1 MCSINNINTCKT
13 YDIYFFLIFSILSIT
28 NSYVNKICDNK
39 KLFSKHTKYIRIKSS
54 LVKIHMMKISILLA
68 IPIIM
73 ATSLVFAS
81 IDYNNIYGQQNP
93 ANPSLNPQPIR
104 PDQQAALAQQQAQQQ
119 QAAQAAQSPQQKQAA
134 QQQQQQ
140 AAAAQQQQ
148 QQAAA
153 AQQQQQQAAAQQAAA
168 QRQAAA
174 QQQAA
179 AQNNQ
184 TKPQPTAA
192 AAQQQQQQAAAAAQ
206 QQQQQQQQQP
216 PANKATQN
224 KPVPLKIDTLLNYT
238 NNAVV
243 ALHGKHLS
251 SAKQKIAENNLLNIQ
266 KMLIAAKPGSSIQLT
281 PTERLP

>member
-1 MCSINNINTCKT
+1 
-13 YDIYFFLIFSILSIT
+13 LIFSILIIT

-192 AAQQQQQQAAAAAQ
+192 AAQQQQPP
-206 QQQQQQQQQP
+206 QQQQQQP

-224 KPVPLKIDTLLNYT
+224 KPVPLKIETLLNYT

-266 KMLIAAKPGSSIQLT
+266 KMLIAAKPGSSLQLT

>member
-1 MCSINNINTCKT
+1 
-13 YDIYFFLIFSILSIT
+13 LIFSILIIT

-119 QAAQAAQSPQQKQAA
+119 QAAQVAQSPQQK
-134 QQQQQQ
+134 Q

-153 AQQQQQQAAAQQAAA
+153 QQQQQQAAAAAQQQQQQAAAAAQQAAA